1 MQDPTGP
8 WDNMALR
15 FRVSRV
21 VNSSADLLLYLASV
35 LEAMELTE
43 LHQTAREH
51 LKLRVSS

>member
-21 VNSSADLLLYLASV
+21 VNSSADLLLYLASA